1 MKDLRGRVAVVT
13 GGASGIGRA
22 MAAAMIA
29 EGMQVLIADIES
41 DRLHRTAAEIGA
53 AAQVVDVTRA
63 DQVAALADGVMQ
75 RFGRVDV
82 VCNNAG
88 IGPMAP
94 LEQLTQADWKWML
107 DVNLWG
113 VIHGISSFLP
123 LLQANPDGGHV
134 VNTASMAAL
143 MPVPGLVAYCASKYA
158 VLGLSEAMAEDLAA
172 SGSAVGVSI
181 LCPGPVQTDLGTS
194 TRNRPANL
202 AGALKDVKLEDSVQF
217 QDQPVNWL
225 GAEATAALVLRAIRN
240 NERYVITHP
249 DMIDPVLARH
259 RAIEAAFAQE
269 AARRAAGESASAP
282 DKPRNEPHN
291 EQGER

>member
-1 MKDLRGRVAVVT
+1 MQDLKGKVAVVT
-13 GGASGIGRA
+13 GGASGIGKA

-29 EGMQVLIADIES
+29 DGMQVMIADIEGK
-41 DRLHRTAAEIGA
+41 RLHHAANEIGA
-53 AAQVVDVTRA
+53 VAQVVDVTSA
-63 DQVAALADGVMQ
+63 EQVAALADAVKQ

-94 LEQLTQADWKWML
+94 LHELTLADWKWML

-123 LLQANPDGGHV
+123 MLRDNPDGGHI

-158 VLGLSEAMAEDLAA
+158 VIGLSEAMAEDLAA
-172 SGSAVGVSI
+172 EGSSIGVSI

-194 TRNRPANL
+194 TRNRPAGL

-217 QDQPVNWL
+217 QEQEVNWL
-225 GAEATAALVLRAIRN
+225 SAEATAAMVVRAIRHK
-240 NERYVITHP
+240 ERYVITHP

-259 RAIEAAFAQE
+259 RAIESAFAAE
-269 AARRAAGESASAP
+269 AARRAGQTV
-282 DKPRNEPHN
+282 
-291 EQGER
+291 QGED